1 MVSLE
6 AAWWRSGEDL
16 PRRTWIGDDPGAAMP
31 KRRSPN
37 RFTGLRMLLFAA
49 RFR

>member
-1 MVSLE
+1 MILE
-6 AAWWRSGEDL
+6 IFHDERRWCLRWRGS
-16 PRRTWIGDDPGAAMP
+16 AAMP